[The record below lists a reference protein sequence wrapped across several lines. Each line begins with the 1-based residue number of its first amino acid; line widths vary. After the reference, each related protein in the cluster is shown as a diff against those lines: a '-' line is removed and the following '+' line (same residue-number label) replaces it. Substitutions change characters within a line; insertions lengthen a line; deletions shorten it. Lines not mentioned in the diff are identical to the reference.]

1 MMDNLKDSKR
11 GSVTLLVFAVL
22 ILIGSILLY
31 FMFDKEIYQL
41 IGIPLFSVA
50 ILMLIIDFVL
60 WFKSPYRKIKEK
72 FHKIS
77 SSLDNF
83 PIDKMK
89 PTYKEIY
96 TLYMKLTEKQKQNF
110 YARVNSLR
118 ESIEEKIKAAKN
130 IELLLQD
137 ANVGDMEEKKE
148 RYEKIDGLLQKL
160 APEDQQRFSTK
171 MAYYK
176 EVLEGGA
183 QKII

>member
-1 MMDNLKDSKR
+1 MDNLKDSKR

-89 PTYKEIY
+89 PTYKE
-96 TLYMKLTEKQKQNF
+96 
-110 YARVNSLR
+110 
-118 ESIEEKIKAAKN
+118 
-130 IELLLQD
+130 
-137 ANVGDMEEKKE
+137 
-148 RYEKIDGLLQKL
+148 
-160 APEDQQRFSTK
+160 
-171 MAYYK
+171 
-176 EVLEGGA
+176 
-183 QKII
+183 